1 MRKLL
6 YYSVLVLLA
15 GYGLLTSGCAS
26 LGMTPR
32 GYDQP
37 AQVGMA
43 SYYGHEFHGRKTASG
58 EIYNENKLTA
68 AHPRLPFGS
77 KVKVINL
84 SNSKSVVVRI
94 NDRGPFVSGRI
105 IDLSYRAAQV
115 LEFVNRGT
123 AKVKVE
129 IVEQAQG

>member
-1 MRKLL
+1 VRKLL
-6 YYSVLVLLA
+6 YYSGLVLLA
-15 GYGLLTSGCAS
+15 GYVLLTSGCAS

-32 GYDQP
+32 GSGHP
-37 AQVGMA
+37 AQVGVA

-77 KVKVINL
+77 TVKVVNL
-84 SNSKSVVVRI
+84 SNNKSVVVRI

-123 AKVKVE
+123 AKVKLE